1 MIVYK
6 WRQTMNLRYM
16 TRELYYQKRRT
27 LTSVLGLSIGIAL
40 LIILNA
46 LSLAYRQAA
55 HVPLR
60 EIGADITVQRAGDV
74 PQNLAGA
81 VFPCSAVT
89 IRKDEVEKIRKLP
102 GVRGTG
108 TGLLLWVFDPDRAW
122 IVLGIEKENSIGPSL
137 LRSSVIEGRFLED
150 GKPEALV
157 ERAYARQLGIGLND
171 MVSVADKKF
180 PVVGFVDASRAAK
193 IAIANV
199 YLPLREAEELA
210 ASSKELQ
217 SVSPFAPGDVNLLF
231 VKAEQEKITGLASEM
246 KSILGNKATVATPD
260 SFLKLLGSLFALSD
274 KFTLAA
280 SLIAIIVAVL
290 IAFKTMAGNIAE
302 RAREIGVLKA
312 VGWTNRNV
320 VSQLLSESVIQCF
333 MAGILGL
340 LIALVASFGLSFMKV
355 NIPIPWEMSPTPH
368 FLPGG
373 GDQVFKTLQLP
384 VHVPWTLA
392 SFAILLSIVIGG
404 LTGGLLGRHISKI
417 KPSEVL
423 RHE

>member
-1 MIVYK
+1 
-6 WRQTMNLRYM
+6 MNLRYM
-16 TRELYYQKRRT
+16 MKELYYQKRRT
-27 LTSVLGLSIGIAL
+27 LMSILGLSIGIAL
-40 LIILNA
+40 LIVLNS

-55 HVPLR
+55 HVPLK
-60 EIGADITVQRAGDV
+60 EIGADITVQRSGDV
-74 PQNLAGA
+74 PKDLAGA

-89 IRKDEVEKIRKLP
+89 IRKEEVEKIQKLP
-102 GVRGTG
+102 GVRGIG
-108 TGLLLWVFDPDRAW
+108 TGLLLWVFDPNRAW

-137 LRSSVIEGRFLED
+137 LRSSVTEGRFLED

-157 ERAYARQLGIGLND
+157 EQAYARQFGIRLND
-171 MVSVADKKF
+171 TVSVADKKF

-193 IAIANV
+193 IAVANV
-199 YLPLREAEELA
+199 YLPLKDAEDMA
-210 ASSKELQ
+210 ASSKGLQ
-217 SVSPFAPGDVNLLF
+217 SVSPYAPGDVNLLF
-231 VKAEQEKITGLASEM
+231 IKADQEKITGLASEM
-246 KSILGNKATVATPD
+246 KGILGNKATVATPE

-320 VSQLLSESVIQCF
+320 VSQLMSESVIQCF

-384 VHVPWTLA
+384 VHVPLTLA
-392 SFAILLSIVIGG
+392 FFAILLINHHRRHDRRVAGQAHFKNQTFGG
-404 LTGGLLGRHISKI
+404 I
-417 KPSEVL
+417 KT
-423 RHE
+423 

>member
-1 MIVYK
+1 
-6 WRQTMNLRYM
+6 MNLRYM
-16 TRELYYQKRRT
+16 TKELYYQKRRT
-27 LTSVLGLSIGIAL
+27 LMSILGLSIGIAL
-40 LIILNA
+40 LIILNS
-46 LSLAYRQAA
+46 LSSAYRQAA
-55 HVPLR
+55 HVPLK
-60 EIGADITVQRAGDV
+60 EIGADITVQRSGDV
-74 PQNLAGA
+74 PKELAGA

-89 IRKDEVEKIRKLP
+89 IRKQEVEKIRKLP
-102 GVRGTG
+102 GIRGIG
-108 TGLLLWVFDPDRAW
+108 TGLLLWVFDPSRAW
-122 IVLGIEKENSIGPSL
+122 IVLGIEKANSIGPSI

-157 ERAYARQLGIGLND
+157 EQAYARQFGIKLND
-171 MVSVADKKF
+171 TISVADKKF

-193 IAIANV
+193 IAVANV
-199 YLPLREAEELA
+199 YLPLKEAEDLA
-210 ASSKELQ
+210 VSSKELQ
-217 SVSPFAPGDVNLLF
+217 SVSPYAPGDVNLLF
-231 VKAEQEKITGLASEM
+231 IRADQEKITGLASEM
-246 KSILGNKATVATPD
+246 KNILGNKATVATPE
-260 SFLKLLGSLFALSD
+260 SFLRLLGSLFALSD

-320 VSQLLSESVIQCF
+320 VSQLMSESVIQCF

-340 LIALVASFGLSFMKV
+340 LIALVAAFGLSFMKV

-373 GDQVFKTLQLP
+373 GDQIFKTLRLP
-384 VHVPWTLA
+384 VHVPWNLA
-392 SFAILLSIVIGG
+392 FFAILLSVIIGG
-404 LTGGLLGRHISKI
+404 MTGGLLGRHISKI

-423 RHE
+423 RHD

>member
-1 MIVYK
+1 
-6 WRQTMNLRYM
+6 MNLRYM

-27 LTSVLGLSIGIAL
+27 LTSILGLSIGIAL
-40 LIILNA
+40 LIILNS

-55 HVPLR
+55 HVPLQ
-60 EIGADITVQRAGDV
+60 EIGADITVQRSGDV
-74 PQNLAGA
+74 PKDLTGA

-89 IRKDEVEKIRKLP
+89 IRKEEVEKIQKLP
-102 GVRGTG
+102 GVRGIG
-108 TGLLLWVFDPDRAW
+108 TGLLLWVFDPNRAW

-137 LRSSVIEGRFLED
+137 LRSSITEGRFLED

-157 ERAYARQLGIGLND
+157 EQAYARQFGIKLND
-171 MVSVADKKF
+171 TISVADKKF
-180 PVVGFVDASRAAK
+180 PVVGYVDASRAAK

-199 YLPLREAEELA
+199 YLPLKEAEELA

-217 SVSPFAPGDVNLLF
+217 SVSPYAPGDVNLLF
-231 VKAEQEKITGLASEM
+231 IKADQEKITGLASEM
-246 KSILGNKATVATPD
+246 KGILGNKAAVATPD

-320 VSQLLSESVIQCF
+320 VSQLMSESVIQCF
-333 MAGILGL
+333 LAGILGL

-373 GDQVFKTLQLP
+373 GDQIFKTLQLP

-392 SFAILLSIVIGG
+392 SFAILLSIIIGG
-404 LTGGLLGRHISKI
+404 MTGGLLGRHISKI

>member
-1 MIVYK
+1 MMK
-6 WRQTMNLRYM
+6 
-16 TRELYYQKRRT
+16 ELYYQKRRT
-27 LTSVLGLSIGIAL
+27 LVSILGLSIGIAL

-55 HVPLR
+55 HVPLK
-60 EIGADITVQRAGDV
+60 EIGADITVQRSGDV
-74 PQNLAGA
+74 PKDLAGA

-89 IRKDEVEKIRKLP
+89 IRKEEVEKIQQLP
-102 GVRGTG
+102 GVKGTG
-108 TGLLLWVFDPDRAW
+108 TAVLLWVFDPNRAW
-122 IVLGIEKENSIGPSL
+122 IVLGIEKENSIGPSI
-137 LRSSVIEGRFLED
+137 LRSSVTEGRFLED

-157 ERAYARQLGIGLND
+157 EQAYARQFGIRLND
-171 MVSVADKKF
+171 TLSVADKKF
-180 PVVGFVDASRAAK
+180 IVVGLVDASRAAK
-193 IAIANV
+193 IAVANV
-199 YLPLREAEELA
+199 YLPLKEAEDLA

-217 SVSPFAPGDVNLLF
+217 SVSPYTPGDVNLLF
-231 VKAEQEKITGLASEM
+231 IKADQEKIVDLAAAM
-246 KSILGNKATVATPD
+246 KGILGSKATVATPD
-260 SFLKLLGSLFALSD
+260 SFLKLLGSLFALSN

-290 IAFKTMAGNIAE
+290 IAFKTMAGNITE

-320 VSQLLSESVIQCF
+320 VSQLMSESVIQCL

-373 GDQVFKTLQLP
+373 GDQIFKTLRLP
-384 VHVPWTLA
+384 VQVPWNLA
-392 SFAILLSIVIGG
+392 FFAVLLSIIIGG
-404 LTGGLLGRHISKI
+404 MTGGLLGRHISKI

-423 RHE
+423 RHD

>member
-1 MIVYK
+1 V
-6 WRQTMNLRYM
+6 
-16 TRELYYQKRRT
+16 
-27 LTSVLGLSIGIAL
+27 TSIFGLSIGIAL
-40 LIILNA
+40 LIVLNS
-46 LSLAYRQAA
+46 LSLAYRQASR
-55 HVPLR
+55 VPLK
-60 EIGADITVQRAGDV
+60 EIGADITVQRSGDV
-74 PQNLAGA
+74 PKELAGA

-89 IRKDEVEKIRKLP
+89 IRKEEVEKIQKLP
-102 GVRGTG
+102 GVRGIG
-108 TGLLLWVFDPDRAW
+108 TALLLWVFDPNRAW
-122 IVLGIEKENSIGPSL
+122 IVLGIEKENSVGPSV
-137 LRSSVIEGRFLED
+137 LRSSVTEGRFLED
-150 GKPEALV
+150 DKAEALV
-157 ERAYARQLGIGLND
+157 EQAYARQFGIRLND
-171 MVSVADKKF
+171 TISVANKKF

-199 YLPLREAEELA
+199 YLPLKEAEDLA

-217 SVSPFAPGDVNLLF
+217 SVSPYAPGDVNLLF
-231 VKAEQEKITGLASEM
+231 IKADQEKITGLASEI
-246 KSILGNKATVATPD
+246 KGILGNKATVATPD
-260 SFLKLLGSLFALSD
+260 SFLKLLGNLFALSD

-302 RAREIGVLKA
+302 RAREIGVFKT

-320 VSQLLSESVIQCF
+320 VSQLMTESVVQCF
-333 MAGILGL
+333 IAGILGL

-373 GDQVFKTLQLP
+373 GDQIFKTLRLP
-384 VHVPWTLA
+384 VHVPWNLA
-392 SFAILLSIVIGG
+392 FFAILLSVIIGG

>member
-1 MIVYK
+1 MSI
-6 WRQTMNLRYM
+6 
-16 TRELYYQKRRT
+16 
-27 LTSVLGLSIGIAL
+27 LGLSIGIAL

-46 LSLAYRQAA
+46 LSSAYRQAA
-55 HVPLR
+55 HVPLK
-60 EIGADITVQRAGDV
+60 EIGADITVQRSGDV
-74 PQNLAGA
+74 PKDLAGA

-89 IRKDEVEKIRKLP
+89 IRKEEVEKIEKLP
-102 GVRGTG
+102 GVRGIG
-108 TGLLLWVFDPDRAW
+108 TGLLLWVFDPNRAW

-137 LRSSVIEGRFLED
+137 LRSSVTEGRFLED

-157 ERAYARQLGIGLND
+157 EQAYARQFGIKLND
-171 MVSVADKKF
+171 TISVADNKF

-193 IAIANV
+193 IAVANV
-199 YLPLREAEELA
+199 YLPLKEAEDLA

-217 SVSPFAPGDVNLLF
+217 SVSPYAPGDVNLLF
-231 VKAEQEKITGLASEM
+231 IKADQEKITGLASEM
-246 KSILGNKATVATPD
+246 KGILGNKATVATPD

-320 VSQLLSESVIQCF
+320 VSQLMSESVIQCF

-373 GDQVFKTLQLP
+373 GDQIFKTLRLP
-384 VHVPWTLA
+384 VHIPWTLA
-392 SFAILLSIVIGG
+392 SFAVLLSIIIGG
-404 LTGGLLGRHISKI
+404 MTGGLLGRHISKI

>member
-1 MIVYK
+1 
-6 WRQTMNLRYM
+6 MNLRYI
-16 TRELYYQKRRT
+16 TKELYYQKRRT
-27 LTSVLGLSIGIAL
+27 LSSILGISIGIAL

-55 HVPLR
+55 HVPLK
-60 EIGADITVQRAGDV
+60 EIGADITVQRSGDV
-74 PQNLAGA
+74 PKELTGP

-89 IRKDEVEKIRKLP
+89 IRKEEVEKIQKLP
-102 GVRGTG
+102 GVRGIG
-108 TGLLLWVFDPDRAW
+108 TGLLLWVFDPNRAW

-137 LRSSVIEGRFLED
+137 LRSSVTEGKFLED

-157 ERAYARQLGIGLND
+157 EEAYARQFGIRVGD
-171 MVSVADKKF
+171 TVSVADKRF

-193 IAIANV
+193 IAVANV
-199 YLPLREAEELA
+199 YLPLKEAENLA

-217 SVSPFAPGDVNLLF
+217 SVSPFNPGDVNLLF
-231 VKAEQEKITGLASEM
+231 VKADQEKITALASEM
-246 KSILGNKATVATPD
+246 KEILGNKATVATPD

-280 SLIAIIVAVL
+280 SLIAVIVAVL

-320 VSQLLSESVIQCF
+320 VSQLMSESVIQCF
-333 MAGILGL
+333 LAGILGL

-373 GDQVFKTLQLP
+373 GDQIFKTLRLP
-384 VHVPWTLA
+384 VHIPWTLA
-392 SFAILLSIVIGG
+392 SFAVLLSIIIGG